1 MSLPDARAL
10 FSIWAPED
18 SPWSAWAKPVLFVQS
33 EEPVPTPLPPAEL
46 AAEIASRITSSR
58 APAHAGGAAIVVDMP
73 GAQGI
78 ACGLVLAELGF
89 RPIPLYNATTGQ
101 GQELIDLNPL
111 RSGLIE
117 GAALLQS
124 IRLPDNAPPAFLI
137 DSRRVDGMPA
147 PNMYDNRW
155 MVFPQDFPS
164 ARALMAAGLGT
175 VVAIRSD
182 AVAMKPD
189 LRWVMRHWKREG
201 VEVKQLDPATGTE
214 RSLDLDTSLFAVF
227 GDHISR
233 WFSGLRKNSAGGF
246 GGTVPVP
253 QATSGGYM

>member
-1 MSLPDARAL
+1 MPDPRAL
-10 FSIWAPED
+10 FSTWAPDD

-33 EEPVPTPLPPAEL
+33 EPPTPVPLPPPDL
-46 AAEIASRITSSR
+46 AHDRV
-58 APAHAGGAAIVVDMP
+58 PARSGGAAVVVDMP

-78 ACGLVLAELGF
+78 ACGLVLAEAGY
-89 RPIPLYNATTGQ
+89 RPIPLYNCTVGK
-101 GQELIDLNPL
+101 GIELIDVNPV

-124 IRLPDNAPPAFLI
+124 IRLPANAPPAFLI
-137 DSRRVDGMPA
+137 DSRRVDGIPT
-147 PNMYDNRW
+147 PTIYDNRW

-164 ARALMAAGLGT
+164 ARALRAAGLES
-175 VVAIRSD
+175 VVVIRLEEST
-182 AVAMKPD
+182 MRPD
-189 LRWVMRHWKREG
+189 LRWVLRHWKREG
-201 VEVKQLDPATGTE
+201 VAVHALDPVTGIQ
-214 RSLDLDTSLFAVF
+214 RSLDLDTSLLAVF

-233 WFSGLRKNSAGGF
+233 WFAGLRKNSAGGF

>member
-1 MSLPDARAL
+1 MSLPDAEAL
-10 FSIWAPED
+10 FSIWAPEA

-33 EEPVPTPLPPAEL
+33 EPTVPMPLPVAELTPEIANGRVPT
-46 AAEIASRITSSR
+46 RTGR
-58 APAHAGGAAIVVDMP
+58 AAIVVDMP

-78 ACGLVLAELGF
+78 ACGLVLAEAGY
-89 RPIPLYNATTGQ
+89 RPIPLYNATTGT

-117 GAALLQS
+117 GAAALQVL
-124 IRLPDNAPPAFLI
+124 RLPDDAPPAFLI

-147 PNMYDNRW
+147 PTMYDNRW

-164 ARALMAAGLGT
+164 ARALMAAGLET
-175 VVAIRSD
+175 VVVIRSD
-182 AVAMKPD
+182 TVMMKPD
-189 LRWVMRHWKREG
+189 LRWVLRHWKREG
-201 VEVKQLDPATGTE
+201 MVVKQLEPINGTE

-227 GDHISR
+227 GDHITR

>member
-10 FSIWAPED
+10 FSIWAPD
-18 SPWSAWAKPVLFVQS
+18 ASPWSAWAKPVLFVQS
-33 EEPVPTPLPPAEL
+33 EPPEPVPMPAAEL
-46 AAEIASRITSSR
+46 THAIAS
-58 APAHAGGAAIVVDMP
+58 GGALARSGRAAVVVDMP

-78 ACGLVLAELGF
+78 ACGLVLAELGY
-89 RPIPLYNATTGQ
+89 RPVPLYNATTGQ
-101 GQELIDLNPL
+101 GQELIDLNPI
-111 RSGLIE
+111 RSGLVE
-117 GAALLQS
+117 GAAALQVM
-124 IRLPDNAPPAFLI
+124 RLPDDAPPAFLI

-164 ARALMAAGLGT
+164 ARALMAAGLET
-175 VVAIRSD
+175 VVLIRSD
-182 AVAMKPD
+182 TLAMKPD
-189 LRWVMRHWKREG
+189 LRWVLRHWKREG
-201 VEVKQLDPATGTE
+201 VAIKQLDPVTGTE
-214 RSLDLDTSLFAVF
+214 RSLDIDTSLLAVF
-227 GDHISR
+227 GDHITR

>member
-10 FSIWAPED
+10 FSIWAPD
-18 SPWSAWAKPVLFVQS
+18 ASPWSAWAKPVLFVQS
-33 EEPVPTPLPPAEL
+33 DPPEPVPMPAAEL
-46 AAEIASRITSSR
+46 TPAIAS
-58 APAHAGGAAIVVDMP
+58 GGALARSGRAAVVVDMP

-78 ACGLVLAELGF
+78 ACGLVLAELGY
-89 RPIPLYNATTGQ
+89 RPVPLYNATTGQ
-101 GQELIDLNPL
+101 GQELIDLNPI
-111 RSGLIE
+111 RSGLVE
-117 GAALLQS
+117 GAALMQA
-124 IRLPDNAPPAFLI
+124 IRLPDDAPPAFLI

-164 ARALMAAGLGT
+164 ARALMAAGLES

-182 AVAMKPD
+182 GVALKPD
-189 LRWVMRHWKREG
+189 LRWVLRHWKREG
-201 VEVKQLDPATGTE
+201 MVVKQLDPVTGAE
-214 RSLDLDTSLFAVF
+214 RSLDLDTSIMAVF

>member
-1 MSLPDARAL
+1 MSLPDAEAL
-10 FSIWAPED
+10 FSIWAPEA

-33 EEPVPTPLPPAEL
+33 EPTEPVPLPVAEL
-46 AAEIASRITSSR
+46 APEVANGRV
-58 APAHAGGAAIVVDMP
+58 PARTGRAAIVVDMP

-78 ACGLVLAELGF
+78 ACGLVLAEAGY
-89 RPIPLYNATTGQ
+89 RPIPLYNATTGT

-117 GAALLQS
+117 GAAALQVL
-124 IRLPDNAPPAFLI
+124 RLPDDAPPAFLI

-147 PNMYDNRW
+147 PTMYDNRW

-164 ARALMAAGLGT
+164 ARALMAAGLET
-175 VVAIRSD
+175 VVVIRSD
-182 AVAMKPD
+182 TVMMKPD
-189 LRWVMRHWKREG
+189 LRWVLRHWKREG
-201 VEVKQLDPATGTE
+201 MVVKQLEPINGTE

-227 GDHISR
+227 GDHITR

>member
-1 MSLPDARAL
+1 MSLPDAEAL
-10 FSIWAPED
+10 FSIWAPEA

-33 EEPVPTPLPPAEL
+33 EPTEPVPLPVAEL
-46 AAEIASRITSSR
+46 TPEIANGRV
-58 APAHAGGAAIVVDMP
+58 PARTGRAAIVVDMP

-78 ACGLVLAELGF
+78 ACGLVLAEAGY
-89 RPIPLYNATTGQ
+89 RPIPLYNATTGT

-117 GAALLQS
+117 GAAALQVL
-124 IRLPDNAPPAFLI
+124 RLPDDAPPAFLI

-164 ARALMAAGLGT
+164 ARALMAAGLET
-175 VVAIRSD
+175 VVVIRSD
-182 AVAMKPD
+182 TVMMKPD
-189 LRWVMRHWKREG
+189 LRWVLRHWKREG
-201 VEVKQLDPATGTE
+201 MVVKQLEPINGTE

-227 GDHISR
+227 GDHITR